1 MSIRLSKACKDL
13 NVGMTTAV
21 EFLAKKGHKIV
32 VDPNLKLSDDLHLLL
47 AKEFNKDMALKIE
60 SERLSQER
68 LLKEKAP
75 SVSIEGYNKPK
86 PVEKP
91 VETIHVTISE
101 DQLPHFKSVGHIDL
115 DAKDKHSE
123 IKAEVKTQDAVV
135 VKPVVEKQVVTPP
148 VIISPEIVTPV
159 HEKPV
164 IDKKTEDKVV
174 EAKIVEPKKV
184 VEEIVLVPEVKVSEK
199 VPEEKELIK
208 KDEPQEVVRIEQE
221 ETKKEIEVKQVIIPA
236 PQAEV
241 VEKKILSEPVVKEQK
256 EHKGLKKEQ
265 KASSEVKEDSVEPVL
280 KPEVPVEVEPIE
292 RIIETKDN
300 DHEEDEVFSLARPVT
315 DVAPV
320 VIGTIDLELLNQSTR
335 PKPKT
340 KEQKRREREDKTK
353 ISIDSKK
360 PVLPGERKILRTAA
374 EVAANPTPLHPKK
387 KRERFSSQKVD
398 INKVPQPNGPTQGF
412 AHPKKVT
419 PGTTNGAGA
428 AKPNKD
434 RLKRT
439 VKTAVNE
446 EDVQKQIKE
455 TLARLSGANKK
466 GKGSKYRR
474 DKRDNV
480 SARQQEQAQRERA
493 EESVIK
499 LTEFVTASELAVM
512 MDVSVNQ
519 VIATCMNIGL
529 MVSINQ
535 RLDAETINI
544 VAEEFGFST
553 EYVSADVIEAIG
565 EEEVDTE
572 ADLLPRAPIVTVM
585 GHVDHGKTSLLD
597 HIRKTNVI
605 AGEAG
610 GITQHI
616 GAYNVKL
623 ENGQRITFLDTPG
636 HEAFTAMRA
645 RGAKVTDIVIIIVAA
660 DDNVMPQTI
669 EAINHASAANVPIIF
684 AINKVDKVGAD
695 PEKIKATLAQM
706 NYLVEDWGGKYQSQ
720 DISAKKGDGVTELLE
735 KVLLEAEL
743 LELKAN
749 PNKRAIGSVIES
761 TLDKGRGYVS
771 TVLVNNGTLHLGDVM
786 LAGTYYGRIKAMF
799 NERNQRITQVLPGE
813 PALILGLNG
822 APQAGDNFN
831 VMNSEHEAREIA
843 NKREQLQR
851 EQSIRTKKH
860 FTLDELGRRIAL
872 GDFKELN
879 IIVKGDVDGSVEA
892 LSDSLLNLS
901 TENIQVNVIH
911 KAVGAISDSD
921 ILLAAA
927 SNAIICGFQVRPTST
942 ARKMADKEEIDIRL
956 YSIIYDAIEEIKSA
970 MEGMLS
976 PEIKEEITATVE
988 IREVFKITKVGT
1000 VAGCLVREGKIKRNN
1015 KIRIIRDGIVVYTG
1029 ELDSLKR
1036 FKDDVKEVGTNYEC
1050 GLNIKNYND
1059 IQVGDIVESF
1069 EETEVRKT
1077 L

>member
-13 NVGMTTAV
+13 NVGMSTAL

-60 SERLSQER
+60 SERISQER
-68 LLKEKAP
+68 HLKEKAGT
-75 SVSIEGYNKPK
+75 VALDGYNTPK
-86 PVEKP
+86 PVEKQP
-91 VETIHVTISE
+91 ETIHVSISE

-115 DAKDKHSE
+115 DSKEKQPE
-123 IKAEVKTQDAVV
+123 KKAAEPEP
-135 VKPVVEKQVVTPP
+135 KPVVEKPIVVEKAAEIIIEAKKEEPQVV
-148 VIISPEIVTPV
+148 VQ
-159 HEKPV
+159 
-164 IDKKTEDKVV
+164 
-174 EAKIVEPKKV
+174 
-184 VEEIVLVPEVKVSEK
+184 EVK
-199 VPEEKELIK
+199 PE
-208 KDEPQEVVRIEQE
+208 PA
-221 ETKKEIEVKQVIIPA
+221 KEIEIKLEIKTVQQEPKPIVEETIVVKETPVIKEEPK
-236 PQAEV
+236 PV
-241 VEKKILSEPVVKEQK
+241 VEKKTEPVKIINKPEI
-256 EHKGLKKEQ
+256 
-265 KASSEVKEDSVEPVL
+265 
-280 KPEVPVEVEPIE
+280 KPEVTEEVSEGIQ
-292 RIIETKDN
+292 ETKDN
-300 DHEEDEVFSLARPVT
+300 DHEEDQVFSLGRPT
-315 DVAPV
+315 LDVAPV
-320 VIGTIDLELLNQSTR
+320 VIGTIDLNLLNQSTR

-340 KEQKRREREDKTK
+340 KEQKRREREDKSK
-353 ISIDSKK
+353 QSADAKK
-360 PVLPGERKILRTAA
+360 PILGGEKKILRSAA
-374 EVAANPTPLHPKK
+374 EVAADPSTVHPKK
-387 KRERFSSQKVD
+387 KRERFSNHKVD
-398 INKVPQPNGPTQGF
+398 ITKVPQTTGPAQGL
-412 AHPKKVT
+412 AHPKKVNQG
-419 PGTTNGAGA
+419 GTTSGGAD
-428 AKPNKD
+428 KNKD
-434 RLKRT
+434 RFKKQIKT
-439 VKTAVNE
+439 VVNE
-446 EDVQKQIKE
+446 VDVQKQIKE

-474 DKRDNV
+474 DKRDSN
-480 SARQQEQAQRERA
+480 SARQQEQAQRERDD
-493 EESVIK
+493 ESVIK

-512 MDVSVNQ
+512 MDVTVNQ
-519 VIATCMNIGL
+519 VIATCMSIGL

-572 ADLLPRAPIVTVM
+572 EDLLPRAPIVTVM

-597 HIRKTNVI
+597 YIRKTNVI

-645 RGAKVTDIVIIIVAA
+645 RGAKVTDIAIIIVAA

-669 EAINHASAANVPIIF
+669 EAINHAAAANVPMIF
-684 AINKVDKVGAD
+684 AINKVDKPGAN
-695 PEKIKATLAQM
+695 PEKIKETLAQM

-720 DISAKKGDGVTELLE
+720 DISAKKGEGIAELLE

-771 TVLVNNGTLHLGDVM
+771 TILVHNGTLRIGDVV
-786 LAGTYYGRIKAMF
+786 LAGTYYGKVKAMF
-799 NERNQRITQVLPGE
+799 NERNQRITEVKPGE
-813 PALILGLNG
+813 PALILGMNG

-831 VMNSEHEAREIA
+831 VMSSEHEAREIA

-851 EQSIRTKKH
+851 EQSLRTKKH

-892 LSDSLLNLS
+892 LADSLLKLS

-927 SNAIICGFQVRPTST
+927 SNAIICGFQVRPTTS
-942 ARKMADKEEIDIRL
+942 ARKMAEKEEIDIRL

-988 IREVFKITKVGT
+988 IIEVFKITKVGT
-1000 VAGCLVREGKIKRNN
+1000 VAGCLVREGKIKRTN

-1050 GLNIKNYND
+1050 GLNVKGYND
-1059 IQVGDIVESF
+1059 IRVGDMVESF

>member
-13 NVGMTTAV
+13 NVGLITAV

-32 VDPNLKLSDDLHLLL
+32 IDPNLKLSDDLHLLL

-68 LLKEKAP
+68 QLKEKAGT
-75 SVSIEGYNKPK
+75 VALEGYNQPK

-91 VETIHVTISE
+91 VETIHFTISE

-115 DAKDKHSE
+115 EAKVKHSE
-123 IKAEVKTQDAVV
+123 PKIETKVQE
-135 VKPVVEKQVVTPP
+135 VEKP
-148 VIISPEIVTPV
+148 I
-159 HEKPV
+159 
-164 IDKKTEDKVV
+164 
-174 EAKIVEPKKV
+174 
-184 VEEIVLVPEVKVSEK
+184 
-199 VPEEKELIK
+199 
-208 KDEPQEVVRIEQE
+208 
-221 ETKKEIEVKQVIIPA
+221 
-236 PQAEV
+236 
-241 VEKKILSEPVVKEQK
+241 VEKKIVEEPVVIKAEK
-256 EHKGLKKEQ
+256 PIEKVTEVIEEIKKEVEAPVTKPEPQ
-265 KASSEVKEDSVEPVL
+265 PIVEIKVPPVTVVEVIKEEIKEIKEPKVIAREQIPVETPKIEIVKPIKKVEVKE
-280 KPEVPVEVEPIE
+280 EVEAVEIN
-292 RIIETKDN
+292 IETKDN
-300 DHEEDEVFSLARPVT
+300 DHEEKEIFSLARPT
-315 DVAPV
+315 IDVAPV

-340 KEQKRREREDKTK
+340 KEQKRREREDKNK
-353 ISIDSKK
+353 IVIDGKK
-360 PVLPGERKILRTAA
+360 PIIVGEKKILRTAA
-374 EVAANPTPLHPKK
+374 EVAADPTSSHPKK
-387 KRERFSSQKVD
+387 KRERFSNQKVD
-398 INKVPQPNGPTQGF
+398 ITKVSQPNVPTQGF

-419 PGTTNGAGA
+419 PGTTGGGGGVGAT
-428 AKPNKD
+428 KPNKD
-434 RLKRT
+434 RLKKP

-474 DKRDNV
+474 DKRDSNSV
-480 SARQQEQAQRERA
+480 RQQEQAQRERD

-544 VAEEFGFST
+544 VAEEFGFTT
-553 EYVSADVIEAIG
+553 EYVSHDVIEAIG
-565 EEEVDTE
+565 EEEVDNE
-572 ADLLPRAPIVTVM
+572 DDLLPRAPIVAVM

-597 HIRKTNVI
+597 YIRKTNVI

-623 ENGQRITFLDTPG
+623 ANGQRITFLDTPG

-645 RGAKVTDIVIIIVAA
+645 RGAKATDIAIIIVAA

-669 EAINHASAANVPIIF
+669 EAINHAAAANVSIIF
-684 AINKVDKVGAD
+684 AINKVDKPGAN
-695 PEKIKATLAQM
+695 PEKIKETLAQM

-720 DISAKKGDGVTELLE
+720 EISAKKGDGIAELLE
-735 KVLLEAEL
+735 KVLLEAEI

-749 PNKRAIGSVIES
+749 PSKRAIGSVIES

-771 TVLVNNGTLHLGDVM
+771 TILIQNGTLHLGDVV
-786 LAGTYYGRIKAMF
+786 LAGTYYGKIKAMF
-799 NERNQRITQVLPGE
+799 NERNQRITEVLPGE

-831 VMNSEHEAREIA
+831 VMTSEHEAREIA

-851 EQSIRTKKH
+851 EQSLRTKKH

-892 LSDSLLNLS
+892 LSDALQNLS

-927 SNAIICGFQVRPTST
+927 SNAIICGFQVRPTTS
-942 ARKMADKEEIDIRL
+942 ARKIADKEEIDIRL

-988 IREVFKITKVGT
+988 ILEVFKITKVGT
-1000 VAGCLVREGKIKRNN
+1000 IAGCLVREGKIKRSN

-1050 GLNIKNYND
+1050 GLNIKNYQD
-1059 IQVGDIVESF
+1059 IRVGDMVESY